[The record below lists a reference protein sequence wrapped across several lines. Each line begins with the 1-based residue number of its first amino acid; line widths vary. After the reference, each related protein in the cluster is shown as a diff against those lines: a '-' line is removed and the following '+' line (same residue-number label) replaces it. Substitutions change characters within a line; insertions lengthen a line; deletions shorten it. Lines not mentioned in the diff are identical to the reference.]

1 MDVARVLAAIL
12 LLGNI
17 KFDDTDTEK
26 SDFGEGDA
34 KSFKKE
40 IHAVASLLGVSSAN
54 LYKGFTIRTS
64 CSKGQIIKSRRH
76 TDSVSLFDFT

>member
-26 SDFGEGDA
+26 SDFGDGDA

-64 CSKGQIIKSRRH
+64 CTSKGQIMKSRRH
-76 TDSVSLFDFT
+76 ADSVRLF